1 MNIVLLKFRPIT
13 ISLHLKEGH
22 QCATSSNPLS
32 VNWPCSA
39 WWCSVMYARNPALR
53 LTPTNCNCYSY
64 QAFHVSHFLFA
75 STNSG
80 PLSEKRRP
88 IHPNATMTDQGHREA
103 IRPVG
108 DTFNVDPHGPSSF
121 SPRPNHRNMPPTM
134 PQRLPTQ
141 EDFASQARQ
150 GLTADNMQRHI
161 HQSPSS
167 QQNFVW

>member
-1 MNIVLLKFRPIT
+1 MMNVQPPPPPSSFTLRIDEFRAIF
-13 ISLHLKEGH
+13 
-22 QCATSSNPLS
+22 
-32 VNWPCSA
+32 
-39 WWCSVMYARNPALR
+39 R
-53 LTPTNCNCYSY
+53 
-64 QAFHVSHFLFA
+64 
-75 STNSG
+75 
-80 PLSEKRRP
+80 KRRP

-150 GLTADNMQRHI
+150 GLTVDNMQRHS